1 MKNQI
6 TFKGGIALMA
16 MSFIFLSSC
25 KKDEIA
31 KKPIGQ
37 SENHASGKI
46 DYKFS
51 AVAKI
56 PGENPE
62 NGYLS
67 LKVSSN
73 DEAYLKKYV
82 AKLEQTKIVMAEVNS
97 TKMDEKDVK
106 LLFDEKESQS
116 AVALDFEWKNFS
128 FKREKGKMY
137 QIRMASADQSK
148 ALVYY
153 TAFNAAQFNFVT
165 YTVAT
170 VNVYSLYNSGCT
182 WYFNNTVNDFYSTG
196 LNYHDNL
203 EIRCF
208 QNPLNNT
215 SPSPS
220 YSDFPYFTING
231 IVTYYSPRKN
241 YVSPPAP
248 GGFMDVN
255 AIIRG
260 NGYVAPFIEPTA
272 ALTFYLAG

>member
-6 TFKGGIALMA
+6 TFKGGLALMA
-16 MSFIFLSSC
+16 MSLIFLASC
-25 KKDEIA
+25 KKDEIT

-37 SENHASGKI
+37 SQNQEVKMP

-73 DEAYLKKYV
+73 DEAFMKKYV

-106 LLFDEKESQS
+106 PLFSEKESQS
-116 AVALDFEWKNFS
+116 AVALDFNWENFS

-153 TAFNAAQFNFVT
+153 TAFNGAQFNFISW
-165 YTVAT
+165 TVAA

-182 WYFNNTVNDFYSTG
+182 WYFNNTINDFYSRG

-203 EIRCF
+203 EVRCF
-208 QNPLNNT
+208 QGSSPIFSNPYPDFASFVINNIRT
-215 SPSPS
+215 HYRPRFNYSSPEMPS
-220 YSDFPYFTING
+220 GYT
-231 IVTYYSPRKN
+231 
-241 YVSPPAP
+241 
-248 GGFMDVN
+248 DVN
-255 AIIRG
+255 AIIKG
-260 NGYVAPFIEPTA
+260 NGYVAPLIEPTA

>member
-16 MSFIFLSSC
+16 MSLIFLASC
-25 KKDEIA
+25 KKEEIT

-37 SENHASGKI
+37 SENQTSGKI

-51 AVAKI
+51 AIAKI

-73 DEAYLKKYV
+73 DEAFMRKYV
-82 AKLEQTKIVMAEVNS
+82 AKLEQTKVVLAEVNS

-106 LLFDEKESQS
+106 PLFSEKESQ
-116 AVALDFEWKNFS
+116 VGVGLDFNWEHFS
-128 FKREKGKMY
+128 FKRAKGKLY
-137 QIRMASADQSK
+137 QLRMVSADQSK

-153 TAFNAAQFNFVT
+153 NAFNNSQFNFVT
-165 YTVAT
+165 YTVAA
-170 VNVYSLYNSGCT
+170 VNVYSIYNGGCT
-182 WYFNNTVNDFYSTG
+182 WYFNNTVNDFYSKG
-196 LNYHDNL
+196 LSYHDNL

-208 QNPLNNT
+208 QGS
-215 SPSPS
+215 SPIV
-220 YSDFPYFTING
+220 SDPYPNFASFVING
-231 IVTYYSPRKN
+231 IRTHYRPRFNYS
-241 YVSPPAP
+241 SPEMPS
-248 GGFMDVN
+248 GYTDVN
-255 AIIRG
+255 AIIKG
-260 NGYVAPFIEPTA
+260 NGYVAPFIEPVA